1 MAPTSHARASM
12 PGLETAPDESGFKS
26 PSGDAVPGPA
36 IHRRAEPPV
45 PLYDL
50 ARVRA
55 DFPILAREVRGH
67 PLVYLDNA
75 ASTQKPRIVGQTIV
89 DCYDGWYANV
99 ERGVH
104 TLSQLATEARER
116 ARETVRQFLNAS
128 SVDEI
133 VFTRGTTEGINLVA
147 ASWGGQNVGAGDE
160 VLITGLEHHSNLI
173 PWQRLCE
180 ERGAILRVA
189 PLDDRGEVRLDEFAR
204 LLTPR
209 TRIAA
214 FAHVSNALG
223 TINPVREMAAMAH
236 QAGAL
241 VLVDGAQAVPH
252 GIVDVQAL
260 GCDFYAFSGHKV
272 YGPSGIGA
280 LWGRAELL
288 AEMPP
293 WQSGGGMVHTVRFER
308 TTYAPPPHRFEAGT
322 PFIEGAAGLAAAI
335 DYVTALG
342 LPAVAAWESELLALA
357 TARLSE
363 VPGLRIVGTARAK
376 AAVLSFT
383 MAGIHPHDLGTFLDD
398 SGIAIRAGHHCAQP
412 VMERF
417 GVPATARASFGL
429 YNSAEEVEAL
439 AAALHRA
446 RELFG

>member
-1 MAPTSHARASM
+1 MERMATTVDAPRAATPT
-12 PGLETAPDESGFKS
+12 
-26 PSGDAVPGPA
+26 PA
-36 IHRRAEPPV
+36 
-45 PLYDL
+45 YDL

-55 DFPILAREVRGH
+55 DFPILAREIRGH

-75 ASTQKPRIVGQTIV
+75 ASTQKPRIVGQTLA
-89 DCYDGWYANV
+89 DCYGGWYANV

-104 TLSQLATEARER
+104 TLSQLATAARER
-116 ARETVRQFLNAS
+116 ARETVRRFLNAPS
-128 SVDEI
+128 AEEI

-147 ASWGGQNVGAGDE
+147 AAWGHGNVGAGDE
-160 VLITGLEHHSNLI
+160 ILITGLEHHSNLV

-180 ERGAILRVA
+180 ERGATLKVV
-189 PLDDRGEVRLDEFAR
+189 PLDDRGEVRLDDFAR
-204 LLTPR
+204 LLSPR
-209 TRIAA
+209 TRLAA

-223 TINPVREMAAMAH
+223 TVNPVREMAALAH

-260 GCDFYAFSGHKV
+260 ECDFYAFSGHKV

-280 LWGRAELL
+280 LWGRADLL
-288 AEMPP
+288 AAMPP

-335 DYVTALG
+335 DYVTSLG
-342 LPAVAAWESELLALA
+342 LPAVAAWESELLARA
-357 TARLSE
+357 TERLSE
-363 VPGLRIVGTARAK
+363 IPGLRIVGTARAK

-383 MAGIHPHDLGTFLDD
+383 MEGIHPHDLGTFLDD
-398 SGIAIRAGHHCAQP
+398 EGIAIRAGHHCAQP
-412 VMERF
+412 VMARF

-429 YNSAEEVEAL
+429 YNTAEEVAAL
-439 AAALHRA
+439 ADALHRA